1 MKNKTS
7 NYGDKLKARQLRRD
21 MTAAETV
28 LWNCLRKN
36 GTGYRFRRQHPIG
49 PYVMD
54 FYCYELNLCIELD
67 GDVHEKAM
75 ADIHD
80 GIRTEYLNRQGITVL
95 RYSNDVVFKDVE
107 AILNSIANYGENPV
121 LMEGWHKDE
130 MVDGGSDQ

>member
-1 MKNKTS
+1 
-7 NYGDKLKARQLRRD
+7 
-21 MTAAETV
+21 
-28 LWNCLRKN
+28 
-36 GTGYRFRRQHPIG
+36 
-49 PYVMD
+49 
-54 FYCYELNLCIELD
+54 
-67 GDVHEKAM
+67 M